1 MSQSDSSSIA
11 PAYIL
16 HAATVYT
23 LFFPQFFSHLLSIDY
38 RLFNVSL
45 FIPLSLCRTADSNS
59 HLSRPTQNPNS
70 SVKDKRRSIAKRPSV
85 AFYYAV
91 IYFLLFCLCVCVCV
105 CVYVCPRTSSSRQL
119 AFSLPMKM
127 KTRTLVPHFP
137 RLLPPPSRHR
147 LLPGDYLLIL

>member
-16 HAATVYT
+16 HAETVYT
-23 LFFPQFFSHLLSIDY
+23 LFCPQFFSHLLSIDY

-91 IYFLLFCLCVCVCV
+91 IYFLLFFLCVCVCMFV
-105 CVYVCPRTSSSRQL
+105 L
-119 AFSLPMKM
+119 E
-127 KTRTLVPHFP
+127 
-137 RLLPPPSRHR
+137 LLQVANLLFPSRWRWRRGHWS
-147 LLPGDYLLIL
+147 LISHGYYLRRHVIGCCQVITC

>member
-23 LFFPQFFSHLLSIDY
+23 LFCPQFFSHLLSIDY

-105 CVYVCPRTSSSRQL
+105 CLSSNFFKSPTCFFPPDEDEDEDTGPSFPTVTTSAVTS
-119 AFSLPMKM
+119 
-127 KTRTLVPHFP
+127 
-137 RLLPPPSRHR
+137 
-147 LLPGDYLLIL
+147 